1 MLRVKIESNVQEPH
15 IKVSGAGLAVKVE
28 GRKRGKNDHQA
39 VRLEGCG
46 VLSVMGSEWDKELRR
61 TNLS

>member
-15 IKVSGAGLAVKVE
+15 IKVSSAGLAVKVE

-39 VRLEGCG
+39 EAGRVWCAVSNGE
-46 VLSVMGSEWDKELRR
+46 
-61 TNLS
+61 